1 MVQTAPEELPRV
13 HVPWYLTVLRVS
25 AWILYVWVIVGIV
38 ALSLRIF
45 LILFGANP
53 EAGFAAFVLRVSQP
67 YMQPFRDIFPPRP
80 AGETGY
86 FDVSAMFAII
96 IYGLLAGLVAA
107 GIEAIGRAVM
117 RSERQQRDEL
127 ARRVLAERAGSGTAT
142 GASGAATAPA
152 APAPGQA
159 PPPQAPW
166 PPTS

>member
-1 MVQTAPEELPRV
+1 MVQTAPDELQRV

-80 AGETGY
+80 ASETGY
-86 FDVSAMFAII
+86 FDVSAISPSSST
-96 IYGLLAGLVAA
+96 GCS
-107 GIEAIGRAVM
+107 RA
-117 RSERQQRDEL
+117 S
-127 ARRVLAERAGSGTAT
+127 
-142 GASGAATAPA
+142 
-152 APAPGQA
+152 
-159 PPPQAPW
+159 W
-166 PPTS
+166 PPGSRRSGER

>member
-1 MVQTAPEELPRV
+1 MSRTTPDALPDI
-13 HVPWYLTVLRVS
+13 HVPWYLTVLRVF
-25 AWILYVWVIVGIV
+25 AWVLYVWVIVGIV
-38 ALSLRIF
+38 ALTLRVF

-80 AGETGY
+80 VGDTGY

-107 GIEAIGRAVM
+107 GIAAIGRAVM
-117 RSERQQRDEL
+117 RSERRQRDEL
-127 ARRVLAERAGSGTAT
+127 ARRVLAERAGSDAAT
-142 GASGAATAPA
+142 GAAGTTAP
-152 APAPGQA
+152 PAEVQA
-159 PPPQAPW
+159 PPPQAW